1 MLKNGVKSWR
11 ITKEKS
17 SINNKTFLSPTLEEM
32 ITRSIKILSGL
43 ILTLAIATILFMQQ
57 KSFGKLPSG
66 DVLDRIKKSVQY
78 NSDSFE
84 NIEETK
90 MLADDASYFGMA
102 RQFLF
107 GKNVDRAPVKSLP
120 SVRTDLQSL
129 SEKPNL
135 VWFGHSSFL
144 ISVDG
149 KKILSDPV
157 FSERPS
163 PVQYAGSKAFPGTM
177 VYNTNDFPDLDV
189 IVISH
194 DHYDHLD
201 YNTIKALAPRT
212 KMFAV
217 PLGVGQHLLYWGV
230 PKEKIREFDW
240 WEAAQVFPGID
251 LTCTPAR
258 HFSGRGFSRNKTLW
272 ASFVLKTGGLTIFIG
287 GDSGYDQSFKKIGE
301 AFGPFDIAMLE
312 CGQYDAQWPW
322 IHMKPEQTVQA
333 SLDLKA
339 KVLLPVHWGKFTL
352 ALHPWRDPIRRATK
366 EAVRLNVRVTTPLIG
381 EPIFFGETMPSTKWW
396 ESDF

>member
-1 MLKNGVKSWR
+1 
-11 ITKEKS
+11 
-17 SINNKTFLSPTLEEM
+17 
-32 ITRSIKILSGL
+32 
-43 ILTLAIATILFMQQ
+43 MQQ

-66 DVLDRIKKSVQY
+66 DIADRIKKSVHFK
-78 NSDSFE
+78 NGKFE
-84 NIEETK
+84 NLEETK
-90 MLADDASYFGMA
+90 MLAEGASYFSMIMK
-102 RQFLF
+102 FL
-107 GKNVDRAPVKSLP
+107 GKSVDREPAKSLP
-120 SVRTDLQSL
+120 SVKTDLKNI

-144 ISVDG
+144 ISIGG
-149 KKILSDPV
+149 KKVLSDPV

-163 PVQYAGSKAFPGTM
+163 PVQYAGSKAYPGTM
-177 VYNTNDFPDLDV
+177 VYDINDFPDLDV

-201 YNTIKALAPRT
+201 YNTITALTART
-212 KMFAV
+212 KVFAV
-217 PLGVGQHLLYWGV
+217 PLGVGQHLLHWGV

-240 WEAAQVFPGID
+240 WEEGQVLPGID
-251 LTCTPAR
+251 VICTPAR
-258 HFSGRGFSRNKTLW
+258 HFSGRGFSRDKTLW

-312 CGQYDAQWPW
+312 CGQYNVQWPS
-322 IHMKPEQTVQA
+322 IHMMPEQTVQA

-352 ALHPWRDPIRRATK
+352 AFHTWRDPIRRATK
-366 EAVRLNVRVTTPLIG
+366 EAEKLNVTLATPLIG
-381 EPIFFGETMPSTKWW
+381 EPIFFGETIPSAKWW
-396 ESDF
+396 ESGF

>member
-1 MLKNGVKSWR
+1 MMKSFK
-11 ITKEKS
+11 I
-17 SINNKTFLSPTLEEM
+17 FL
-32 ITRSIKILSGL
+32 GF
-43 ILTLAIATILFMQQ
+43 ILTLSIATILFMQQ

-66 DVLDRIKKSVQY
+66 ETLDRIKNSPQY
-78 NSDSFE
+78 KNGSFE
-84 NIEETK
+84 NLEETH
-90 MLADDASYFGMA
+90 MMAADASYLGMVVK
-102 RQFLF
+102 FF
-107 GKNVDRAPVKSLP
+107 GKGVDRAPVKPLP
-120 SVRTDLQSL
+120 SVRTDLGNL

-135 VWFGHSSFL
+135 IWFGHSSFL

-149 KKILSDPV
+149 KRILSDPV

-163 PVQYAGSKAFPGTM
+163 PVQYAGSRAYPGTM
-177 VYNTNDFPDLDV
+177 VYDVSDLPDLDV

-201 YNTIKALAPRT
+201 YNTITALAVRT

-217 PLGVGQHLLYWGV
+217 PLGVGQHLLHWGV

-240 WEAAQVFPGID
+240 WENAQILDGID

-272 ASFVLKTGGLTIFIG
+272 ASFVVRTGGLTIFIG

-312 CGQYDAQWPW
+312 CGQYDAQWPF
-322 IHMKPEQTVQA
+322 IHMLPEQTVQA
-333 SLDLKA
+333 SIDLKA
-339 KVLLPVHWGKFTL
+339 SVLLPVHWGKFTL
-352 ALHPWRDPIRRATK
+352 ALHPWRDPIRRATQ
-366 EAVRLNVRVTTPLIG
+366 EAEKRNVTMTTPLIG
-381 EPIFFGETMPSTKWW
+381 EPIYFGGELPSTKWW
-396 ESDF
+396 EHVE